1 MRSNELIGIK
11 HPAGAWHT
19 LSSPN
24 IDSFPSIGRLV
35 VQGQQSVLSLEK
47 KTGTFVTHRI
57 TRRTHVRIKILK
69 KIFKKR
75 EFGRKKNK
83 KKIKTFIYLK
93 KKKKELQDGVGKVLR
108 KSQSYPVDDSL
119 RN

>member
-57 TRRTHVRIKILK
+57 TRWTHVRIKILK

-83 KKIKTFIYLK
+83 KNKNLHLFK
-93 KKKKELQDGVGKVLR
+93 KKKKRITRRSGQGLKEEPILSSR
-108 KSQSYPVDDSL
+108 
-119 RN
+119 